1 MPSNQLILWR
11 PLPLLPSIFPSIRV
25 FSNESALP
33 IRWPKYWS
41 FSFSISPSNEHSGLV
56 SFRMGWLD
64 LLAVQGTPQGLPW
77 HVSVSARQHV
87 TCHSGGGRAA
97 KGPAEGA
104 AEAAGKPAGQAQA
117 SRAGT
122 TLCFISAHF
131 SIFICCPQSSPST
144 LRSHRVLNTAGQ
156 RITPTVSI
164 LTSETEEVTSA
175 CM

>member
-1 MPSNQLILWR
+1 MSQL
-11 PLPLLPSIFPSIRV
+11 FPSGGQSIGVSASASVLPMNTQDWSPLGWAGWISLQSKGLPRV
-25 FSNESALP
+25 FPGMSACQ
-33 IRWPKYWS
+33 S
-41 FSFSISPSNEHSGLV
+41 
-56 SFRMGWLD
+56 
-64 LLAVQGTPQGLPW
+64 
-77 HVSVSARQHV
+77 V
-87 TCHSGGGRAA
+87 TCHSGGGGAA

-117 SRAGT
+117 SRTGT

-131 SIFICCPQSSPST
+131 SIFIRCPQSSPST